1 MEDKITSLHS
11 TFSFN
16 GNDSNEDTRFMY
28 ITIDVLHTG
37 LNRNGSVFTRD
48 VVDSC
53 LDSIRN
59 TPVLGFLK
67 YDDAS
72 HEYDF
77 KGHEHILTK
86 TENGVEEKY
95 IGSAFGVIPE
105 SCNPRWETKMCSDG
119 HEREFL
125 CVDAVLWEKFSDAT
139 SIMDR
144 DGEKAQSMEL
154 EISSVEGHND
164 EDGIFH
170 FEAFRFDGCCLLG
183 EGVMPAM
190 VDANAQLKEVQFAA
204 KQFIE
209 SIQDE
214 LNDKFTAFTAMVNEK
229 NNQGGVR
236 NMPNT
241 DFQTL
246 MQQFEDIAN
255 RVSQHEAMENYWGD
269 SVPRFYAVDV
279 QDNEVIVVD
288 RMNNYN
294 YYGFEFTMNG
304 DAPEINFE
312 NATKKK
318 ISYANYEDGT
328 IASEYSFDFGK
339 HIANI
344 EEVASGKLTASEEK
358 AAEMA
363 SEFEQKTA
371 EFEAA
376 IAEANEKIAAFE
388 GKIEA
393 LTSEGDEKVDA
404 IVAEK
409 TSEFDAQIE
418 ELTAAKSAVEE
429 ELAQV
434 KAEYEEI
441 KPKYDEFVQAEEQRQ
456 IEAVNALKDA
466 KFAEFEDVLGQNEEF
481 MALKEMRDELS
492 VDEIEGKC
500 AVLFYKNSLTQKNF
514 TASDCTAATV
524 GVFNDADNVNDGFIA
539 TKYGNIPVR
548 K

>member
-1 MEDKITSLHS
+1 MKDKITSLQS
-11 TFSFN
+11 TFSVN
-16 GNDSNEDTRFMY
+16 GSSSTEDTRFMN

-37 LNRNGSVFTRD
+37 LNRNGSVFEKQ

-53 LDSIRN
+53 LESIKN
-59 TPVLGFLK
+59 TPVLGFIK
-67 YDDAS
+67 CDES
-72 HEYDF
+72 TQEFDF
-77 KGHEHILTK
+77 KGHEHVLTK

-119 HEREFL
+119 HERDFL

-154 EISSVEGHND
+154 EISSVEGY
-164 EDGIFH
+164 EDDDGVFH
-170 FEAFRFDGCCLLG
+170 FEAFRFDGCCMLG

-190 VDANAQLKEVQFAA
+190 VDANVRLKEVQFAV
-204 KQFIE
+204 KEFVE

-214 LNDKFTAFTAMVNEK
+214 LNDKFTAFTAMVNEN

-246 MQQFEDIAN
+246 MQQFEDVAA

-269 SVPRFYAVDV
+269 PVPRFYAVDI
-279 QDNEVIVVD
+279 QDDEVIVVD

-294 YYGFEFTMNG
+294 YYGFQFTMNG

-312 NATKKK
+312 NAARKK
-318 ISYANYEDGT
+318 ISYADYEEGT
-328 IASEYSFDFGK
+328 TASEFSFDFGK
-339 HIANI
+339 HIASI
-344 EEVASGKLTASEEK
+344 EEAASSKLTASDEK
-358 AAEMA
+358 IAGMT
-363 SEFEQKTA
+363 SEFEAKIA
-371 EFEAA
+371 EFDTQIAGYEVK
-376 IAEANEKIAAFE
+376 IAEYE

-393 LTSEGDEKVDA
+393 LTGEGDEKVEA
-404 IVAEK
+404 IVSEKVAEFETK
-409 TSEFDAQIE
+409 IAELE
-418 ELTAAKSAVEE
+418 ESKSAVEQ
-429 ELAQV
+429 ELSEI
-434 KAEYEEI
+434 KAEFEEI

-456 IEAVNALKDA
+456 LEAVNAMKDA
-466 KFAEFEDVLGQNEEF
+466 KFAEFEDVLGENEEF
-481 MALKEMRDELS
+481 AALKEMKDELT

-500 AVLFYKNSLTQKNF
+500 AILYVKATRAKKDFAASNSTF
-514 TASDCTAATV
+514 AAV
-524 GVFNDADNVNDGFIA
+524 GVINDADDVSDGFVA
-539 TKYGNIPVR
+539 TKYGNIPVSR
-548 K
+548 

>member
-1 MEDKITSLHS
+1 MENKITSLHS

-16 GNDSNEDTRFMY
+16 GNDSTEDTRFMY

-37 LNRNGSVFTRD
+37 LNRNKSVFTKE

-53 LDSIRN
+53 LDSIKN
-59 TPVLGFLK
+59 TPVLGFIQC
-67 YDDAS
+67 DS
-72 HEYDF
+72 SMQEYDF
-77 KGHEHILTK
+77 KGHEHILTM

-105 SCNPRWETKMCSDG
+105 SCNPRWVTKMCSDG
-119 HEREFL
+119 HERDFL

-154 EISSVEGHND
+154 EISSVEGHED
-164 EDGIFH
+164 EDGVFH

-183 EGVMPAM
+183 DGVMPAM

-204 KQFIE
+204 KDFIA

-214 LNDKFTAFTAMVNEK
+214 LNDKFKEFTMMVNEK
-229 NNQGGVR
+229 NSQGGVR

-241 DFQTL
+241 DFATL
-246 MQQFEDIAN
+246 MQQFEDVAS
-255 RVSQHEAMENYWGD
+255 RVSQHEAMENCWGD
-269 SVPRFYAVDV
+269 SVPRFYAVDI
-279 QDNEVIVVD
+279 QDDEVIVVD

-294 YYGFEFTMNG
+294 YYGFQFTMNG

-312 NATKKK
+312 NAARKK
-318 ISYANYEDGT
+318 ISYTNYEEGT

-344 EEVASGKLTASEEK
+344 EEVASSKLTACDEK
-358 AAEMA
+358 TAEMT
-363 SEFEQKTA
+363 SEFEAKVA
-371 EFEAA
+371 EFEAQ
-376 IAEANEKIAAFE
+376 IAEANEKIAEFE
-388 GKIEA
+388 AKVEA

-409 TSEFDAQIE
+409 TAEFEAQIAE
-418 ELTAAKSAVEE
+418 IEAARSAMEE

-434 KAEYEEI
+434 KAEFEEI
-441 KPKYDEFVQAEEQRQ
+441 KPKYDEYVQAEEQRQ
-456 IEAVNALKDA
+456 IEAINALKDA
-466 KFAEFEDVLGQNEEF
+466 KFAEFEDVLAEDAEF
-481 MALKEMRDELS
+481 AALKEMKDELT

-500 AVLFYKNSLTQKNF
+500 AILFVKATRAQKDFAASNSTF
-514 TASDCTAATV
+514 AAV
-524 GVFNDADNVNDGFIA
+524 GIISDADVTPDGFVA
-539 TKYGNIPVR
+539 TKYGNIRVGR
-548 K
+548 